1 MIDRGH
7 IEGIG
12 ELPTTKRNRVSRDEL
27 THKTN
32 DGAEIN
38 SFCCHESHLHLVVF
52 TRFLVEHL
60 ILYSSISLRFN
71 DKKCQE

>member
-12 ELPTTKRNRVSRDEL
+12 ELPTTKRNRVSKDKL

-32 DGAEIN
+32 DGAEIS
-38 SFCCHESHLHLVVF
+38 SFCCHESHLH
-52 TRFLVEHL
+52 
-60 ILYSSISLRFN
+60 
-71 DKKCQE
+71 